1 MSGSDRAG
9 GRKDTVNKIARLLCL
24 LLWIGPFRIL
34 PVQLPEDG
42 FVKGWNRLGSRM
54 YFDRNRLFDYID
66 GGAELF
72 LEFGFQSLQLQKYG
86 REKEEISVEAYLMEN
101 PTAALGI
108 YLLKCG
114 PETPILALP
123 ARNSGD
129 RYQLALV
136 CGATYVVINNY
147 SGAQELLP
155 VMGELAARVLA
166 SLDPVPETVSGEVL
180 ELLPK
185 PGQIPGTRRI
195 IRGPY
200 SLQSIFTFGEGDM
213 LLLKGRIFAAAAD
226 YRESGGTVYS
236 RIVVR
241 YPNEGYARSAFLHL
255 QKHLDSYIRV
265 LSRDRDHFV
274 FIDFQNRY
282 GRVERQK
289 ELVDIG
295 VRFVHNPDNP

>member
-1 MSGSDRAG
+1 MSEFDRSG
-9 GRKDTVNKIARLLCL
+9 GRKDTVNQIVCLLCL
-24 LLWIGPFRIL
+24 LLWSGAFRLL
-34 PVQLPEDG
+34 PVQFPEDG
-42 FVKGWNRLGSRM
+42 FVKGWNRLGSRTD
-54 YFDRNRLFDYID
+54 FDRNRLFNYID

-86 REKEEISVEAYLMEN
+86 REKDEVAVEAYLMEN

-114 PETPILALP
+114 PESRIMALP

-129 RYQLALV
+129 RYQIAMV

-155 VMGELAARVLA
+155 VMGELALSVLA
-166 SLDPVPETVSGEVL
+166 SLDPVPEAVSGAVL
-180 ELLPK
+180 ELLPQ
-185 PGQIPGTRRI
+185 PGQVPGTRRI

-213 LLLKGRIFAAAAD
+213 LLLKGIIFAAAAD
-226 YRESGGTVYS
+226 YREGGGSVCS
-236 RIVVR
+236 RIMVR
-241 YPNEGYARSAFLHL
+241 YPDEGYARSAFLHL
-255 QKHLDSYIRV
+255 QDHLDSYIRV
-265 LSRDRDHFV
+265 LSRDRDRFV
-274 FIDFQNRY
+274 FVDFQNRY
-282 GRVERQK
+282 GRVERRK
-289 ELVDIG
+289 DLVDIG